1 LRTTKII
8 KRFYGVQGVLD
19 EYRRQE
25 FYKIG
30 NTGFMALFCYTLISN
45 VIVFVIV
52 SLDNYKHVQDILIC
66 YMSINILFLTYGI
79 CGYVLIATRRR
90 HLLENEVLDI
100 QIQKLHLKFLATRQ
114 GIFLDYSSIYL
125 MY

>member
-1 LRTTKII
+1 MSQYELAQAV
-8 KRFYGVQGVLD
+8 GVA
-19 EYRRQE
+19 RQTINLIE
-25 FYKIG
+25 NDK
-30 NTGFMALFCYTLISN
+30 NNQTL
-45 VIVFVIV
+45 
-52 SLDNYKHVQDILIC
+52 LC

-114 GIFLDYSSIYL
+114 GILFGLFNYLFNVL
-125 MY
+125 MYMFQRLNLKKVQ

>member
-1 LRTTKII
+1 
-8 KRFYGVQGVLD
+8 
-19 EYRRQE
+19 
-25 FYKIG
+25 
-30 NTGFMALFCYTLISN
+30 MALFCYTLISN

-79 CGYVLIATRRR
+79 CGYVLIATHRR
-90 HLLENEVLDI
+90 HLLENEVLDVRS
-100 QIQKLHLKFLATRQ
+100 QKSHLKFLATRQ
-114 GIFLDYSSIYL
+114 GIFLDYSIIYL